1 MRQAITSQVAEDGRT
16 LEMHRLEL
24 MGGFLDGGWLQWM
37 RRPLALFEDTTN
49 IVFFKMVNEF
59 LQREID
65 KFGIELLGRSLRWI
79 GLVALSAMTVWIM
92 LQGWRIITGRSR
104 DSLMALVS
112 DSLRATLIV
121 GIATG
126 MTFGGPRIFE
136 FLSNDVNAAITGVV
150 TGKDANAY
158 DDIDRSLAYMQ
169 VALSSIDSIDVG
181 KSQIVDEAKS
191 RNLWFTGIGIAGP
204 AITGGAML
212 LLNKVAMAL
221 FVGLGPMFI
230 LCLLFEQ
237 TKQLFSKWLYY
248 GIGTMFSLAV
258 LSVMVA
264 IALKMVLAVAAAF
277 WVGRF
282 TGGTTE
288 GINSMALQQGGLGM
302 ILTTLIITA
311 PPMAAAFFNGMLAN
325 FAAYSAMGAGGR
337 RLHGGADSA
346 GRVPGQPG
354 YGNGASGFMSAPAS
368 HVAQSRVR
376 GALASS
382 SYQTAGGASP
392 SPYTV
397 PRKEFKLN
405 ED

>member
-1 MRQAITSQVAEDGRT
+1 
-16 LEMHRLEL
+16 MHAPDVIGLA
-24 MGGFLDGGWLQWM
+24 GSGWQGWLQH
-37 RRPLALFEDTTN
+37 PLTLFEDTTN
-49 IVFFKMVNEF
+49 IVFFKLVNDF

-65 KFGIELLGRSLRWI
+65 RFGIELLGRTLRWI
-79 GLVALSAMTVWIM
+79 GLVALSAMTLWIM

-150 TGKDANAY
+150 TGKDSSAY

-169 VALSSIDSIDVG
+169 VALSSIDAIDVG
-181 KSQIVDEAKS
+181 GSGIVEDAKS

-212 LLNKVAMAL
+212 LLNKIAMAL
-221 FVGLGPMFI
+221 FIGLGPMFI

-237 TKQLFSKWLYY
+237 TKPLFGKWLYY

-282 TGGTTE
+282 TGSSTE

-311 PPMAAAFFNGMLAN
+311 PPMAAAFFNGVLAN
-325 FAAYSAMGAGGR
+325 FAAYSAMGFGGR
-337 RLHGGADSA
+337 HHSGLDSA

-354 YGNGASGFMSAPAS
+354 YGVSGGISGYAPNAHQAEESRSRGAQAAPQYVAPTPQRNDLGGSEAS
-368 HVAQSRVR
+368 HRV
-376 GALASS
+376 
-382 SYQTAGGASP
+382 
-392 SPYTV
+392 V
-397 PRKEFKLN
+397 PKREFKAR
-405 ED
+405 EV